1 MPWYNADLHI
11 HTCLSP
17 CGSLEMSPR
26 RIIGRAWE
34 RGLQLIAITDHNSTR
49 NVRVCMECG
58 AAEGISVI
66 PGCEVNTQ
74 EEVHC
79 LCYFPH
85 MEAVELFQDYLDRQI
100 SDIPNDPKRFGYQL
114 VVDTDEQIICD
125 EPRSLFVG
133 INDGIEAL
141 EKVVHRLG
149 GLFVPA
155 HIDRQVNGIISQL
168 GFIPRE
174 LMFDALEV
182 SRRTTPAAFTSHYPE
197 LAENCFLQSSDAH
210 YPEDIGSVHTRILM
224 DKPEWDHFMRALLEK
239 RVETMNVPPFMDVS

>member
-74 EEVHC
+74 EEVHS

-100 SDIPNDPKRFGYQL
+100 SDIPNDPKRFGYQ
-114 VVDTDEQIICD
+114 VV
-125 EPRSLFVG
+125 
-133 INDGIEAL
+133 
-141 EKVVHRLG
+141 
-149 GLFVPA
+149 
-155 HIDRQVNGIISQL
+155 
-168 GFIPRE
+168 
-174 LMFDALEV
+174 V
-182 SRRTTPAAFTSHYPE
+182 SRSYVMNPVRFSSGSMTGLKRLKRWCTGLGDSSCRRTST
-197 LAENCFLQSSDAH
+197 D
-210 YPEDIGSVHTRILM
+210 R
-224 DKPEWDHFMRALLEK
+224 
-239 RVETMNVPPFMDVS
+239 

>member
-26 RIIGRAWE
+26 RIIRSARE

-49 NVRVCMECG
+49 NVQICMECG
-58 AAEGISVI
+58 ADAGLWVI

-85 MEAVELFQDYLDRQI
+85 LEAVAQFQQYLDRQI
-100 SDIPNDPKRFGYQL
+100 SDIPHDPVRFGYQV
-114 VVDTDEQIICD
+114 VVDADEQIIYE
-125 EPRSLFVG
+125 EPRSLFAG

-182 SRRTTPAAFTSHYPE
+182 SRRTTPAAYTSHYPE

-210 YPEDIGSVHTRILM
+210 YPEDIGSVHTRIGM
-224 DKPEWDHFMRALLEK
+224 DKPEWDHFRRALLE
-239 RVETMNVPPFMDVS
+239 RRIETMNEPPYMDVS